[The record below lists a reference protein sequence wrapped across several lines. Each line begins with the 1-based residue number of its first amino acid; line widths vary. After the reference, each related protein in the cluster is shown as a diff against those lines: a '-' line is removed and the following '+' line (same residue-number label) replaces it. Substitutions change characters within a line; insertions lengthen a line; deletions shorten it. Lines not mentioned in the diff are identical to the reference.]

1 MSGTENWPENWSGAS
16 NRSDVESRLRRIGG
30 QHEAEIDVAAAAL
43 LLAAL
48 QRPQQGLE
56 RYRHHLSLLARDIAE
71 LAERQGAQGSL
82 AARVAALNAVLVERY
97 GYHGDSET
105 YEDMS
110 NADMMRVIDR
120 RRGLPVALGILYLHG
135 ARAQGW
141 PICGLNFPGHFLLR
155 LDLGAQRTIIDP
167 FNGGET
173 RDAAALRALLKTMA
187 GEAAELRPEHTR
199 PVGCRDV
206 LLRLQNN
213 IKLRRVQEERSADA
227 LAILESMLMIA
238 PKRAGLWREAGIL
251 HAHLDNMRAAI
262 LAFEHYLEL
271 AAPGEPGRQDI
282 AELLRQLRRQ
292 LN

>member
-1 MSGTENWPENWSGAS
+1 MTWSSAS
-16 NRSDVESRLRRIGG
+16 NRHELERRLRSIGG
-30 QHEAEIDVAAAAL
+30 QDDDAIDVAEAAL

-48 QRPQQGLE
+48 ERPQFGLD
-56 RYRHHLSLLARDIAE
+56 RYRHHLSLLARDIAD
-71 LAERQGAQGSL
+71 LAERQGADESL
-82 AARVAALNAVLVERY
+82 EARVAVLQAVLVERY
-97 GYHGDSET
+97 GYGGDSET
-105 YEDMS
+105 YDDMS
-110 NADMMRVIDR
+110 NANLMRVIDR

-167 FNGGET
+167 FHGGAP
-173 RDAAALRALLKTMA
+173 RDAAALRALLKAMA

-213 IKLRRVQEERSADA
+213 IKLRHIQEEHSADA
-227 LAILESMLMIA
+227 LAVLESMLMIA
-238 PKRAGLWREAGIL
+238 PARAGLWREAGVL
-251 HAHLDNMRAAI
+251 QAHLDNMRAAI
-262 LAFEHYLEL
+262 MAFEHYLEL
-271 AAPGEPGRQDI
+271 AAPDDPGRQEI
-282 AELLRQLRRQ
+282 AELLNRLRRQ

>member
-1 MSGTENWPENWSGAS
+1 
-16 NRSDVESRLRRIGG
+16 
-30 QHEAEIDVAAAAL
+30 
-43 LLAAL
+43 
-48 QRPQQGLE
+48 
-56 RYRHHLSLLARDIAE
+56 
-71 LAERQGAQGSL
+71 
-82 AARVAALNAVLVERY
+82 
-97 GYHGDSET
+97 
-105 YEDMS
+105 MS
-110 NADMMRVIDR
+110 NAGSTRCVDR
-120 RRGLPVALGILYLHG
+120 RRGRPGAVGILYLHG

-213 IKLRRVQEERSADA
+213 VKLRRVQEERSADA

-238 PKRAGLWREAGIL
+238 PERAGLWRAAGIL
-251 HAHLDNMRAAI
+251 HAHLDNRSE
-262 LAFEHYLEL
+262 EH
-271 AAPGEPGRQDI
+271 
-282 AELLRQLRRQ
+282 
-292 LN
+292 

>member
-1 MSGTENWPENWSGAS
+1 
-16 NRSDVESRLRRIGG
+16 
-30 QHEAEIDVAAAAL
+30 
-43 LLAAL
+43 
-48 QRPQQGLE
+48 
-56 RYRHHLSLLARDIAE
+56 
-71 LAERQGAQGSL
+71 
-82 AARVAALNAVLVERY
+82 
-97 GYHGDSET
+97 
-105 YEDMS
+105 
-110 NADMMRVIDR
+110 RVIDR

-155 LDLGAQRTIIDP
+155 LDLGAERTIIDP

-213 IKLRRVQEERSADA
+213 VKLRRVQEERSADA

-238 PKRAGLWREAGIL
+238 PERAGLWREAGIL

-271 AAPGEPGRQDI
+271 AAPAESGRQEI